1 MNNQPSTDQYRG
13 HETDHV
19 LQNLRKRRAAEARFK
34 WIGRAAIGL
43 AMSFLA
49 ILFITIFRFNE
60 PVMLIKHFFS
70 FSEDITFIYTQKFI
84 LIIY

>member
-1 MNNQPSTDQYRG
+1 MNNQPSTDQDRG

-49 ILFITIFRFNE
+49 ILFITIFSKGI
-60 PVMLIKHFFS
+60 PGFFS
-70 FSEDITFIYTQKFI
+70 TLRDLGSLLGF
-84 LIIY
+84 